1 MRKRVLGCFGLLFC
15 LNMPPPSFQSYG
27 CRLASLLSAQSP
39 SWWCDVILSLTYY
52 QSPPWPCSL
61 SILPHLWEALVR
73 KGIHCFVKASFQLTQ
88 AEEGQGQA
96 HRLWGKD
103 VFIYHL
109 HPMNTKDLR
118 NLFAYLFNPCALS
131 ARGPLRGDHP
141 VHHPRPNS
149 HHPYVRLCS
158 TAFTQHLSG
167 DKPKPVTYQLKPP
180 FLVRIRT
187 RGLAW
192 PT

>member
-1 MRKRVLGCFGLLFC
+1 MF
-15 LNMPPPSFQSYG
+15 PPPSFQSYG
-27 CRLASLLSAQSP
+27 CRLASSLLSTQSP

-52 QSPPWPCSL
+52 QSPPWPGSL
-61 SILPHLWEALVR
+61 SILPHLWEALG
-73 KGIHCFVKASFQLTQ
+73 KESIAPLWKCLISTDASQGGPGVSPQ
-88 AEEGQGQA
+88 AP
-96 HRLWGKD
+96 RD
-103 VFIYHL
+103 RHL
-109 HPMNTKDLR
+109 YQPSPPNEYKRPR

-131 ARGPLRGDHP
+131 TRGPLRGDHP
-141 VHHPRPNS
+141 VHYPRPNG

-158 TAFTQHLSG
+158 AAFTPHISG
-167 DKPKPVTYQLKPP
+167 DKPKPVTYLLKPP